1 MKIKS
6 LICIILFLN
15 ISCSDD
21 DTNTNYKNRIIGKW
35 VLVDDGSGTTIS
47 NVNNCSDS
55 ESIEFLNNNTSVSH
69 YYSGDPCNFNNTTYN
84 YEINSNIITQ
94 NVYVGDE
101 PYGYTYTN
109 KATIEVLD
117 ETNLVLHYFYTS
129 TEGDFPEWAIIK
141 HTYLKID

>member
-6 LICIILFLN
+6 IICIILFLN
-15 ISCSDD
+15 LSCSDD
-21 DTNTNYKNRIIGKW
+21 NANLNYKNRIIGKW

-47 NVNNCSDS
+47 NLNNCNES
-55 ESIEFLNNNTSVSH
+55 ETIEFLNNDTSIIH
-69 YYSGDPCNFNNTTYN
+69 YHLGDPCNFNTTIYN
-84 YEINSNIITQ
+84 YEIDSNIITR

-141 HTYLKID
+141 HTYIKID

>member
-1 MKIKS
+1 MKIKTI
-6 LICIILFLN
+6 ICIILLFN

-21 DTNTNYKNRIIGKW
+21 DRNTNYKNRIIGKW
-35 VLVDDGSGTTIS
+35 VLVDDGSGTTIPDL
-47 NVNNCSDS
+47 NNCNES
-55 ESIEFLNNNTSVSH
+55 EFIEFLNNNTSISH
-69 YYSGDPCNFNNTTYN
+69 YHLGDPCNFNNTIYN

-129 TEGDFPEWAIIK
+129 IEGDFPEWAIIK
-141 HTYLKID
+141 LTYIRID

>member
-6 LICIILFLN
+6 IICIILFLN
-15 ISCSDD
+15 LSCSDD
-21 DTNTNYKNRIIGKW
+21 NANSNYKNRIIGKW

-55 ESIEFLNNNTSVSH
+55 ESIDFLNNNTSVSH
-69 YYSGDPCNFNNTTYN
+69 YYSGDLCDFNNTTYN

-129 TEGDFPEWAIIK
+129 TEGDFPEWAIKKTHI
-141 HTYLKID
+141 LE